1 MTVRQSDEGEPME
14 KSKGKE
20 LFSREDLKA
29 LLLPLFLEQA
39 LAVAIGMA
47 DTVMVASCGEASVSG
62 VSLVD
67 SISVLLIQVFAALAT
82 GGAVVVSQYLGKRD
96 RDQAIQAA
104 RHLYVIVA
112 LVSLALMALCLL
124 GRNLILTG
132 LFGGIEA
139 DVMEAARTYFLLMA
153 LSYPFLAIYN
163 AGAALLRS
171 VGDAKS
177 SLYTSLLMNLVNV
190 AGNALTIYG
199 LGMGVMGAGLA
210 TLISRMMGAL
220 VIQQPMRR
228 PNAPMP
234 FPDIRGL
241 KWQQKMAGMILSI
254 GVPNGLEN
262 GMFQFG
268 KLILVRMIATFGT
281 ASIAA
286 NAVGNTLGTIHC
298 LPGGAI
304 SLAMITVVGRCCG
317 AHEFDQARSYTR
329 RLMKTC
335 YLIQGSLN
343 LVILLLNPWIP
354 MAFNLSP
361 EASVLARWVIAIH
374 GVGAITLWPLSFVL
388 PNALRA
394 AGDARF
400 TMIVSGVSMAAF
412 RVIFGWLLGARMGM
426 GVIGVW
432 VAMQID
438 WVFRIVMF
446 VWRYRSGA
454 WEAKTLM

>member
-1 MTVRQSDEGEPME
+1 MTAANKTAG
-14 KSKGKE
+14 GE
-20 LFSREDLKA
+20 LFSRQDLKA
-29 LLLPLFLEQA
+29 LLLPLLMEQA
-39 LAVAIGMA
+39 LAVAIGMM

-67 SISVLLIQVFAALAT
+67 SISVLLIQVFSALAT

-96 RDQAIQAA
+96 REQAHQAA

-112 LVSLALMALCLL
+112 AVSVALMTVCLL
-124 GRNLILTG
+124 LRNQILSV
-132 LFGGIEA
+132 LFGSIEP
-139 DVMEAARTYFLLMA
+139 DVMTAARQYFLLMA
-153 LSYPFLAIYN
+153 LSYPFLGMYN

-171 VGDAKS
+171 VGDSKS
-177 SLYTSLLMNLVNV
+177 TLHTSVMMNLINV

-199 LGMGVMGAGLA
+199 LGMGVTGAGLA
-210 TLISRMMGAL
+210 TLISRMVGAWA
-220 VIQQPMRR
+220 IQLPMRR
-228 PNAPMP
+228 PHAPLP
-234 FPDIRGL
+234 FPSVRGMV
-241 KWQQKMAGMILSI
+241 WQGGMARKILSI

-268 KLILVRMIATFGT
+268 KLILVRMISGFGT

-317 AHEFDQARSYTR
+317 AHEFGQARLYTR
-329 RLMKTC
+329 RLMKLC

-343 LVILLLNPWIP
+343 VVVLLANPLIP
-354 MAFNLSP
+354 AVFNLSP
-361 EASVLARWVIAIH
+361 EAGRLAQIVIAIH
-374 GVGAITLWPLSFVL
+374 GVGAMTLWPLSFVL

-400 TMIVSGVSMAAF
+400 TMIISTISMASF
-412 RVIFGWLLGARMGM
+412 RIIFGWLLGQELGW

-438 WVFRIVMF
+438 WVFRIAWF
-446 VWRYRSGA
+446 IWRYRSGR
-454 WEAKTLM
+454 WEAKVLT